1 MNARTLLGKLRGL
14 GVKLTADGDRLH
26 VDAPAGSITDHI
38 RAALVENK
46 PRLLRLLELEQRKV
60 REANR
65 RGLVIQWAKEPG
77 WIALH
82 DPTAGEWHEVRASEC
97 LPGVVNS
104 ANARR
109 KSSQSSDQKRGE
121 QKEVTQQG

>member
-1 MNARTLLGKLRGL
+1 MTARALLGKLRDL
-14 GVKLTADGDRLH
+14 GVVLTAYGDRLH

-46 PRLLRLLELEQRKV
+46 PRLLRLLELEQRKL

-65 RGLVIQWAKEPG
+65 RGLIIKWTKEPG

-82 DPTAGEWHEVRASEC
+82 DPTTGEWHEVRASEC

-104 ANARR
+104 ANGHR
-109 KSSQSSDQKRGE
+109 KSSQSSDQKRGK
-121 QKEVTQQG
+121 QKEVTQRG